1 MWKKTNC
8 YILNYNMTK
17 KLFDTTTSDTILIEQ
32 SLAGNKEAL
41 ENLIK
46 KYQDWIFN
54 IALTFVGDKDES
66 ADLTQEVLIKIVTK
80 LDSFKQ
86 ESSFKTWVYRI
97 VKNHFLNMK
106 RGKYETNATTFEQFG
121 QGLDQLP
128 NESLS
133 DYSYEVEDKLLVKE
147 AKISC
152 MKGMLLCLDRE
163 QRMIYIIGELF
174 EFKDIIG
181 SEIMEIS
188 KENFR
193 VKLHRAKQQLYNFMN
208 NKCGLINKKN
218 PCRCA
223 RKTSGFIKMGFVD
236 PINLHFQKNTITE
249 INKVID
255 KKVEI
260 YNNEVISEYQ
270 KLFQEHPFLQSP
282 DKLESIKSLL
292 SSDSIKQTF
301 NFD

>member
-1 MWKKTNC
+1 MAKKS
-8 YILNYNMTK
+8 
-17 KLFDTTTSDTILIEQ
+17 FDIKISDTILIEQ
-32 SLAGNKEAL
+32 SLTGNKEAL
-41 ENLIK
+41 ESLIK
-46 KYQDWIFN
+46 KHQDWIYN
-54 IALTFVGDKDES
+54 IALTFVGDKDEA

-80 LDSFKQ
+80 LGSFKQ
-86 ESSFKTWVYRI
+86 KSSFKTWVYRI

-106 RGKYETNATTFEQFG
+106 RGKYETNSPTFEQFG

-128 NESLS
+128 NENIS
-133 DYSYEVEDKLLVKE
+133 DYSYEVEGKLLVKE

-174 EFKDIIG
+174 EFKDTIG
-181 SEIMEIS
+181 SDIMEVS

-193 VKLHRAKQQLYNFMN
+193 IKLHRAKKQLYNFMD
-208 NKCGLINKKN
+208 NKCGLINKNN

-223 RKTSGFIKMGFVD
+223 RKTAGFIKMGFVD
-236 PINLHFQKNTITE
+236 PVNLHFQKNTITN
-249 INKVID
+249 INNVID
-255 KKVEI
+255 KKVETYKGEI
-260 YNNEVISEYQ
+260 ISEYQ

-282 DKLESIKSLL
+282 EKLESIKNLL
-292 SSDSIKQTF
+292 SSKTIKETF

>member
-1 MWKKTNC
+1 MNEE
-8 YILNYNMTK
+8 
-17 KLFDTTTSDTILIEQ
+17 TSDITLIEL
-32 SLAGNKEAL
+32 SLAGNKSAL
-41 ENLIK
+41 ESLIK
-46 KYQDWIFN
+46 KHQDWIFN
-54 IALTFVGDKDES
+54 VALTFVGDRNEA

-80 LDSFKQ
+80 LDTFNQK
-86 ESSFKTWVYRI
+86 SSFKTWVYRI

-106 RGKYETNATTFEQFG
+106 RGKYETSTTSFDQFG

-163 QRMIYIIGELF
+163 QRLIYIIGELF
-174 EFKDIIG
+174 EFTDTVG
-181 SEIMEIS
+181 SDVMEIS

-193 VKLHRAKQQLYNFMN
+193 VKLHRAKKQLYNFMDH
-208 NKCGLINKKN
+208 KCGLLNKKN

-223 RKTSGFIKMGFVD
+223 RKTAGFIKMGFVD
-236 PINLHFQKNTITE
+236 PVNLYFQKDIIAN

-255 KKVEI
+255 KKIESFSTDI
-260 YNNEVISEYQ
+260 LSNYQ
-270 KLFQEHPFLQSP
+270 QLFQEHPFLESP
-282 DKLESIKSLL
+282 DKLASIKSLL
-292 SSDSIKQTF
+292 SSKNIKDTF
-301 NFD
+301 NLEKN

>member
-1 MWKKTNC
+1 MDKKAVG
-8 YILNYNMTK
+8 IK
-17 KLFDTTTSDTILIEQ
+17 TSDTTLIEQ
-32 SLAGNKEAL
+32 SLKGNKKAL

-46 KYQDWIFN
+46 KYQDWIYN
-54 IALTFVGDKDES
+54 IAITFIGDKDEA

-80 LDSFKQ
+80 LDSFNQK
-86 ESSFKTWVYRI
+86 STFKTWVYRI

-106 RGKYETNATTFEQFG
+106 RGKYEINTPTFEQFG

-128 NESLS
+128 NEPIS
-133 DYSYEVEDKLLVKE
+133 DYSYDVEDKILVKE

-174 EFKDIIG
+174 EFKDTIG

-208 NKCGLINKKN
+208 NKCGLINKNN

-223 RKTSGFIKMGFVD
+223 RKTAGFIKMGFVD

-249 INKVID
+249 INRVID
-255 KKVEI
+255 EKVES
-260 YNNEVISEYQ
+260 YNNEVTSEYQ

-282 DKLESIKSLL
+282 DKLESIKNLL
-292 SSDSIKQTF
+292 SSESIKRTF

>member
-1 MWKKTNC
+1 MIKN
-8 YILNYNMTK
+8 
-17 KLFDTTTSDTILIEQ
+17 LFDITTADNILIKE
-32 SLAGNKEAL
+32 SLAGSKVSL

-46 KYQDWIFN
+46 KHQDWIYN
-54 IALTFVGDKDES
+54 IALTFIGDKDEA

-80 LDSFKQ
+80 LDTFKQ

-106 RGKYETNATTFEQFG
+106 RGKYEINAPTFEQFG

-128 NESLS
+128 DESLS
-133 DYSYEVEDKLLVKE
+133 NYSYEVEEKLLVKE

-174 EFKDIIG
+174 EFTDAIG

-193 VKLHRAKQQLYNFMN
+193 VKLHRAKKQLYNFMD
-208 NKCGLINKKN
+208 NKCGLVNKNN

-223 RKTSGFIKMGFVD
+223 RKTAGFIKMGFVD
-236 PINLHFQKNTITE
+236 PINLHFQKDIITN
-249 INKVID
+249 INKVVD
-255 KKVEI
+255 KKVAT
-260 YNNEVISEYQ
+260 YKDKVVSEYQ

-282 DKLESIKSLL
+282 DKLESIKNLL
-292 SSDSIKQTF
+292 SSETIKKTF
-301 NFD
+301 NFS

>member
-1 MWKKTNC
+1 MDKEK
-8 YILNYNMTK
+8 
-17 KLFDTTTSDTILIEQ
+17 FDIKISDNTLIEQ
-32 SLAGNKEAL
+32 SLTGNKDAL
-41 ENLIK
+41 EILIK
-46 KYQDWIFN
+46 KHQDWIYN
-54 IALTFVGDKDES
+54 VAITFVGDKYEA

-80 LDSFKQ
+80 LGSFKQ
-86 ESSFKTWVYRI
+86 KSTFKTWVYRI
-97 VKNHFLNMK
+97 VKNHFLNMR
-106 RGKYETNATTFEQFG
+106 RGKYEVNSTSFEQFG
-121 QGLDQLP
+121 EGLDQLP

-133 DYSYEVEDKLLVKE
+133 DYSYEVDNKLLVKE

-174 EFKDIIG
+174 EFTDTIG

-193 VKLHRAKQQLYNFMN
+193 VKLHRAKKQLYNFMN
-208 NKCGLINKKN
+208 NKCGLVNKRN

-223 RKTSGFIKMGFVD
+223 RKTAGFIKMGFVD
-236 PINLHFQKNTITE
+236 PINLNFQKNTITN

-255 KKVEI
+255 KKI
-260 YNNEVISEYQ
+260 NSYNDDITIEYQ

-282 DKLESIKSLL
+282 ESLASIKKLL
-292 SSDSIKQTF
+292 SSKTIKETF
-301 NFD
+301 NFN

>member
-1 MWKKTNC
+1 
-8 YILNYNMTK
+8 MTE
-17 KLFDTTTSDTILIEQ
+17 KLFDIETSNSILIEQ

-46 KYQDWIFN
+46 KHQDWIYN
-54 IALTFVGDKDES
+54 IALTFVGDKDEA
-66 ADLTQEVLIKIVTK
+66 ADLTQEVLMKIVTK
-80 LDSFKQ
+80 LNSFKQ
-86 ESSFKTWVYRI
+86 KSSFKTWIYRI

-106 RGKYETNATTFEQFG
+106 RGKYEVNSPTFEQFG

-133 DYSYEVEDKLLVKE
+133 DYSYEAEDKLLVKE

-174 EFKDIIG
+174 EFTDTIG

-188 KENFR
+188 KANFR
-193 VKLHRAKQQLYNFMN
+193 VKLHRAKKQLYNFMD
-208 NKCGLINKKN
+208 NKCGLVNKSN

-223 RKTSGFIKMGFVD
+223 RKTAGFIKMGFVN
-236 PINLHFQKNTITE
+236 PINLHFQKNTLAN
-249 INKVID
+249 INKVIN
-255 KKVEI
+255 KKVSS
-260 YNNEVISEYQ
+260 YNDDVIPEYQ
-270 KLFQEHPFLQSP
+270 KLYQEHPFLQSP
-282 DKLESIKSLL
+282 EKLESINYLL
-292 SSDSIKQTF
+292 SSKTIKETF
-301 NFD
+301 NFE

>member
-1 MWKKTNC
+1 MAKKPSNIEVPD
-8 YILNYNMTK
+8 IL
-17 KLFDTTTSDTILIEQ
+17 LIED
-32 SLAGNKEAL
+32 SLTGNKEAL

-46 KYQDWIFN
+46 KHQDWIYN
-54 IALTFVGDKDES
+54 IALTFIGDKDEA
-66 ADLTQEVLIKIVTK
+66 ADLTQEVLIKIVTR

-86 ESSFKTWVYRI
+86 KSAFKTWMYRI

-106 RGKYETNATTFEQFG
+106 RGKYETNTVTFEQFG

-133 DYSYEVEDKLLVKE
+133 DYSYKVEDKILVKE

-152 MKGMLLCLDRE
+152 MKGMLLCLNRE
-163 QRMIYIIGELF
+163 QRMIYIVGELF
-174 EFKDIIG
+174 EFTDTIG
-181 SEIMEIS
+181 SEIMEIT

-193 VKLHRAKQQLYNFMN
+193 VKLHRAKEQLYNFMN
-208 NKCGLINKKN
+208 DKCGLINKSN

-223 RKTSGFIKMGFVD
+223 RKTAGFIKMGFVD
-236 PINLHFQKNTITE
+236 PINLHFQKDTLTT

-255 KKVEI
+255 EKVEA
-260 YNNEVISEYQ
+260 YDEQVISEYQ
-270 KLFQEHPFLQSP
+270 KLFQEHPFSQSP
-282 DKLESIKSLL
+282 DKLESIKKLL
-292 SSDSIKQTF
+292 SSKTIKETF

>member
-1 MWKKTNC
+1 MDKKS
-8 YILNYNMTK
+8 
-17 KLFDTTTSDTILIEQ
+17 FDIKTSDTILIEQ
-32 SLAGNKEAL
+32 SLAGHKEAL

-46 KYQDWIFN
+46 KHQDWIYN
-54 IALTFVGDKDES
+54 VALTFVGDKDEA

-86 ESSFKTWVYRI
+86 KSSFKTWAYRI

-106 RGKYETNATTFEQFG
+106 RGKNETVPLTFEAFG
-121 QGLDQLP
+121 HGLDQLP

-133 DYSYEVEDKLLVKE
+133 NYSYEAENHVLVEE

-152 MKGMLLCLDRE
+152 MRGMLLCLDRE

-174 EFKDIIG
+174 EFTDTIG
-181 SEIMEIS
+181 SEIMDIS

-193 VKLHRAKQQLYNFMN
+193 VKLHRAKKQLYNFMDS
-208 NKCGLINKKN
+208 KCGLINKNN

-223 RKTSGFIKMGFVD
+223 RKTAGFIKMGYVD
-236 PINLHFQKNTITE
+236 PINLHFQKNTIAKINNMIDNKLETYKGE
-249 INKVID
+249 I
-255 KKVEI
+255 
-260 YNNEVISEYQ
+260 ISEYQ

-282 DKLESIKSLL
+282 DKLKSIKNLL
-292 SSDSIKQTF
+292 SSKTIKETF
-301 NFD
+301 NFE

>member
-1 MWKKTNC
+1 MAN
-8 YILNYNMTK
+8 
-17 KLFDTTTSDTILIEQ
+17 KLFDFTTTDTILIEK
-32 SLAGNKEAL
+32 SLTGNKEAL

-46 KYQDWIFN
+46 KHQDWIYN
-54 IALTFVGDKDES
+54 IALTFVGDKDEA

-86 ESSFKTWVYRI
+86 KSSFKTWVYRI

-106 RGKYETNATTFEQFG
+106 RGKYEINAPTFEQFG

-128 NESLS
+128 SESLS
-133 DYSYEVEDKLLVKE
+133 DYSYEVENKLLVKE

-174 EFKDIIG
+174 EFKDTIG
-181 SEIMEIS
+181 SDIMEIS
-188 KENFR
+188 KGNFR
-193 VKLHRAKQQLYNFMN
+193 VKLHRAKKQLYNFMD
-208 NKCGLINKKN
+208 NKCGLINKSN
-218 PCRCA
+218 PCRCS
-223 RKTSGFIKMGFVD
+223 RKTAGFIKMGFVD
-236 PINLHFQKNTITE
+236 PVNLHFQKKTIAS

-255 KKVEI
+255 KKVET
-260 YNNEVISEYQ
+260 YKGEVISEYQ
-270 KLFQEHPFLQSP
+270 KLFQEHPFVQSP
-282 DKLESIKSLL
+282 DKLKSIKKLL
-292 SSDSIKQTF
+292 SSEAIKETF